1 MKRVLTILVI
11 IVLVSLPVMG
21 QAKASDPS
29 KIANIRYLLKLTKG
43 EDVQQV
49 MMDQILTALKPMLT
63 AGGRDDVRS
72 RKILGRFSDLVMEEF
87 KKIDFVGMSVALYD
101 KYFTNE
107 EVLGLIHFYE
117 SPVGKKATQ
126 LLPSL
131 VQESMSRGQEQGE
144 QATMRALARVSEEFP
159 ELRDALQ
166 QLR

>member
-11 IVLVSLPVMG
+11 IVLVSLPAMG
-21 QAKASDPS
+21 QAKASDPN
-29 KIANIRYLLKLTKG
+29 KITNIRYLLKLTKG

-63 AGGRDDVRS
+63 AGAGDDVRS

-87 KKIDFVGMSVALYD
+87 KKIDFAGMTVALYD

-107 EVLGLIHFYE
+107 EILGLIHFYE

-131 VQESMSRGQEQGE
+131 VQESMIHGQEQGQ
-144 QATMRALARVSEEFP
+144 QATMRALARVSDEFP